1 MGFTAKTVLLSMACG
16 SAAVFLTNA
25 FNRDS
30 LPFYGSDAIVRGLI
44 YTAIFKNPSFQ
55 PFKLLWI

>member
-1 MGFTAKTVLLSMACG
+1 MACG